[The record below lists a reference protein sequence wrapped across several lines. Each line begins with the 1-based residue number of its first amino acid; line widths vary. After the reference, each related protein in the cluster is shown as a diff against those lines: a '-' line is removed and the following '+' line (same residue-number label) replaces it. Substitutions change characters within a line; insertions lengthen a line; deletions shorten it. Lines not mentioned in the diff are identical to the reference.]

1 MSCGSHERTEHA
13 VAPAQDAKRTEELNR
28 AINNQIIT
36 VLYSL
41 NEGVNGG
48 ELVCLKGRL
57 EKLEKRQVYQ
67 EQQFLCTGVAKKFEG
82 ALMNGKF
89 RLSLRDWAYIDWRRI
104 WSVLMTDKAVF
115 PDNIYFRHRIAA
127 CLACAYAAKDI
138 DSSVWKGIAGR
149 VLDICGADDMDLM
162 DKGFGEL
169 EVLAKNDRDNAD
181 RFREGLQAV
190 NRNLVE
196 IGRSVESASNQR
208 DDVLSEIL
216 ENARNGLTLIPPLFH
231 TPRTPRQAAEECARS

>member
-1 MSCGSHERTEHA
+1 M
-13 VAPAQDAKRTEELNR
+13 
-28 AINNQIIT
+28 
-36 VLYSL
+36 
-41 NEGVNGG
+41 
-48 ELVCLKGRL
+48 
-57 EKLEKRQVYQ
+57 
-67 EQQFLCTGVAKKFEG
+67 
-82 ALMNGKF
+82 
-89 RLSLRDWAYIDWRRI
+89 
-104 WSVLMTDKAVF
+104 
-115 PDNIYFRHRIAA
+115 
-127 CLACAYAAKDI
+127 
-138 DSSVWKGIAGR
+138 
-149 VLDICGADDMDLM
+149 DICGADDMDLM